1 MVEERK
7 MTAVRRGRKRI
18 KRSRFKTDEEFVKA
32 LRDAGKIKEAEKYI
46 ARKPG
51 LR

>member
-1 MVEERK
+1 
-7 MTAVRRGRKRI
+7 MTAARRGRQRI

-32 LRDAGKIKEAEKYI
+32 LRDAGKAKEAERYI

>member
-1 MVEERK
+1 
-7 MTAVRRGRKRI
+7 MTAVRRERKRI
-18 KRSRFKTDEEFVKA
+18 KRSHFKTDEEFVKA
-32 LRDAGKIKEAEKYI
+32 LRDAGKIKEAERYI